1 MTITV
6 GVAYRVAPMQA
17 VIGSGKRLRRLK
29 EMDVRLRCQ
38 KIYGAVARTVV
49 NDQEAIN
56 AEVSMTIQ
64 GRRQAENLVTHN
76 QAGPDFTGAL
86 WNRYPV
92 KRHG

>member
-1 MTITV
+1 
-6 GVAYRVAPMQA
+6 
-17 VIGSGKRLRRLK
+17 
-29 EMDVRLRCQ
+29 
-38 KIYGAVARTVV
+38 
-49 NDQEAIN
+49 
-56 AEVSMTIQ
+56 MTIQ